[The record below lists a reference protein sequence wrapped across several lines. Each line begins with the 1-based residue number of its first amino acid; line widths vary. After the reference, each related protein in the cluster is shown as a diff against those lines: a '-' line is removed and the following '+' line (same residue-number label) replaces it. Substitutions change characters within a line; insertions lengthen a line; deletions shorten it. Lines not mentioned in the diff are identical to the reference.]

1 MTTFLIGLIL
11 GSLVVIVGIFYYQ
24 HRHIRIHTDE
34 NGNIKNEGHN
44 PLSIHNID
52 KMTVTFHSVIRDEI
66 KTMLVLTLKILIR
79 LKKLSRKMLDR
90 GISKIAHKIFPD
102 EVYTG
107 TIDENMI
114 LSHVEDQKKNGE
126 KGQIHL

>member
-11 GSLVVIVGIFYYQ
+11 GSLVVVAGILYYQ

-34 NGNIKNEGHN
+34 NGNIKDEGHN
-44 PLSIHNID
+44 PFSIHNIN
-52 KMTVTFHSVIRDEI
+52 KMSVTFHSVIRDEI
-66 KTMLVLTLKILIR
+66 KAMLVLTLKVLIR

-102 EVYTG
+102 EIYTG
-107 TIDENMI
+107 TIDENRI